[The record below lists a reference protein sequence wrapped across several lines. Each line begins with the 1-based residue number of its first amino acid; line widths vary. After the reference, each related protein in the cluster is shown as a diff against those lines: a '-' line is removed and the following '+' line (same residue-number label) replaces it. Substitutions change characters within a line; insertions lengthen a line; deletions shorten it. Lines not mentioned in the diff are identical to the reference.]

1 MTQTSKPHDRRHFL
15 KLGGAGAAVLLGG
28 CAGFTRQTPSPRYLA
43 TPASPAAGQA
53 ALLVQGKRDMASAAR
68 RAAAQVTDF
77 AWLRPGDKVFLK
89 VACNSLSIHPAVT
102 CPDAVPAAV
111 DLLRAHGAGEVI
123 VGDQSGVEHV
133 RLTASGRVSSTTALM
148 ENNGLLAAIRRSGA
162 TLHNFDDQG
171 WGGYFRPEMDF
182 DNTWQDGL
190 WLPNVLREVDHVV
203 NLARLST
210 HAVAGYTCAVKNA
223 VGWLRDDSRR
233 LLHQKGG
240 TFFEKIAEINHAP
253 PLRHRLRLNL
263 TLVDSVLLNIGPDFG
278 GEHDLPGCLA
288 LASTR
293 LLDHDAVAS
302 ALLTYFDERDL
313 SFYDIYSAYPG
324 GSDFFNKIFV
334 GLTWGDEAAA
344 AYEPIP
350 THPQDLSLA
359 HDICLAHLGAL
370 QRYRPKR
377 VEVKASGDGLPRKM
391 VRHLR
396 RARGGLL
403 QLQAVRTPS

>member
-1 MTQTSKPHDRRHFL
+1 MKKKPGTHDRRQFL
-15 KLGGAGAAVLLGG
+15 KLSGAGAAVLLGG
-28 CAGFTRQTPSPRYLA
+28 CAGFTRQAPNPRYLA
-43 TPASPAAGQA
+43 TPVSPADGQA
-53 ALLVQGKRDMASAAR
+53 ALLIQRRREMAMAAR

-89 VACNSLSIHPAVT
+89 VACNSPHPHPAVT
-102 CPDAVPAAV
+102 CPDAVPAV
-111 DLLRAHGAGEVI
+111 VQLLRDKGAGEVI

-133 RLTASGRVSSTTALM
+133 RLTEGGRVSSTRALM
-148 ENNGLLAAIRRSGA
+148 DKTGLLAAIRRSGA

-182 DNTWQDGL
+182 DHHWGDQL

-210 HAVAGYTCAVKNA
+210 HAVAGYTCAVKSA

-253 PLRHRLRLNL
+253 PLRDRLRLNL
-263 TLVDSVLLNIGPDFG
+263 TVVDSVLLNIGPDFG

-288 LASTR
+288 LASRR

-302 ALLTYFDERDL
+302 ALLGYFDGRDL
-313 SFYDIYSAYPG
+313 SFFDIYSAYPN
-324 GSDFFNKIFV
+324 GSNFFNKVFV

-350 THPQDLSLA
+350 THPQSLSLA
-359 HDICLAHLGAL
+359 HDACLAHLGAL
-370 QRYRPKR
+370 QRYRPER
-377 VEVKASGDGLPRKM
+377 VAVKASGDGLTRKM
-391 VRHLR
+391 VAHLR
-396 RARGGLL
+396 AARGGLFRL
-403 QLQAVRTPS
+403 